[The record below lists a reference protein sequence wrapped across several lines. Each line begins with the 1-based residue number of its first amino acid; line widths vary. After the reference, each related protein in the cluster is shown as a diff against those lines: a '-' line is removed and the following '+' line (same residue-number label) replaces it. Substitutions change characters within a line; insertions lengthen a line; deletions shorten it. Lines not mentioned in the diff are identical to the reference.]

1 MKVSYAAGTGIGPA
15 KAPGAQGIIDSMA
28 LHEVWDVL
36 HAMKQMIEDHTAAEL
51 LETNPQLIAALQHA
65 EKRLGL
71 QGR

>member
-36 HAMKQMIEDHTAAEL
+36 NAMKGMIEEHTAAEL
-51 LETNPQLIAALQHA
+51 LETHPQLIGALTQA
-65 EKRLGL
+65 QKRLGL
-71 QGR
+71 TN